1 MITDA
6 LVQWRAVLGDT
17 KVDTRAETLERYGRS
32 TQLRGTHPSCVLY
45 PQSTEEVQA
54 IVNIARTHKAGLYP
68 LSRGKNWGY
77 GDACAPM
84 SGSAIVDLSRMNRI
98 VEVNTELAYA
108 VVEAG
113 VSQGELFDY
122 LEANGTNLWMDCT
135 GAGPGASFVGNTLDH
150 GFGHTR
156 YGDHFASTCGMEV
169 VLADGSVLNTGF
181 GHFPNAKAGRV
192 YPYGVGPYVDG
203 IFCQS
208 NFGIVTKIGMWLMP
222 KPEAFCF
229 FFITVERYEDLEP
242 LVDRLRPL
250 RMAGIITSALHI
262 GNDLRILSSKR
273 NYPWAETGGKTPLP
287 EDVRAQMRKTYGIS
301 AWNAGG
307 ALTGPAGHVRSAKKA
322 LRNAVRGLGK
332 LVFVDDTKLALAG
345 AVIRGMQRF
354 GLGGKFAEMLESLN
368 PVYATLKG
376 RPTEDA
382 LRGSMWRLRQAPPKS
397 SSDPLEHGAGLYWLS
412 PALPMTGRDALRVM
426 AIVEPVF
433 AQHGF
438 ELLATFTMINERA
451 MIAILNV
458 AFDKAV
464 EEEAQRAEVCYHAAF
479 EALMKEGYVPYR
491 VGLSGLPKLYDPN
504 DAFWRVAGQIKL
516 ALDPD
521 DIISPGRY
529 IAKLR

>member
-6 LVQWRAVLGDT
+6 IAQWRDALGET
-17 KVDTRAETLERYGRS
+17 NVDARAETLDCYSRS
-32 TQLRGTHPSCVLY
+32 TQRQGTRPACVLF
-45 PQSTEEVQA
+45 PRSTEDVQA
-54 IVNIARTHKAGLYP
+54 LVNIARVHKAALYP

-77 GDACAPM
+77 GDACAPAEN
-84 SGSAIVDLSRMNRI
+84 SAIVDLSRMNRI

-113 VSQGELFDY
+113 VSQGELYEY
-122 LEANGTNLWMDCT
+122 LESHHANLWMDCT

-156 YGDHFASTCGMEV
+156 YGDHFASTCGMEI

-181 GHFPNAKAGRV
+181 GHFADAKAARV
-192 YPYGVGPYVDG
+192 YPYGVGPYIDG
-203 IFCQS
+203 LFCQS

-229 FFITVERYEDLEP
+229 FFITVDRYEDLEA
-242 LVDRLRPL
+242 LIDRLRPL

-273 NYPWAETGGKTPLP
+273 NYPWEETGGKTPLP
-287 EDVRAQMRKTYGIS
+287 EDVRARLRKAHGIR

-345 AVIRGMQRF
+345 RVIRLLRRV
-354 GLGGKFAEMLESLN
+354 GLGATLAEMLESLN
-368 PVYATLKG
+368 PVYATLQG

-382 LRGSMWRLRQAPPKS
+382 LRGSMWRLRRAPPKS
-397 SSDPLEHGAGLYWLS
+397 ASDPLEQGAGLYWLS

-426 AIVEPVF
+426 ALMEPIF
-433 AQHGF
+433 ARHGF

-464 EEEAQRAEVCYHAAF
+464 EEEAVRAEACYHEAF
-479 EALMKEGYVPYR
+479 DALMREGYVPYR
-491 VGLSGLPKLYDPN
+491 VGLSGLPKLYNAEDV
-504 DAFWRVAGQIKL
+504 FWRTASCLKR

-521 DIISPGRY
+521 GIIAPGRY
-529 IAKLR
+529 LPPVK